1 MTKDTQFRW
10 LFSIPKNLCV
20 FLPKGNDGI
29 LLYFKNN
36 RNLRGWATW
45 KNAFNTTRQWD
56 INTHV
61 LDPSPEAPARIACNL
76 FVQGD
81 LMDYQ
86 TVMEFGKNV
95 DVLTIEIENVNSEAL
110 IDLEKQGVQV
120 YPQGRVL
127 KIIQNKYRQK
137 EFYKKNR
144 IPTSGFEFFESKEA
158 LKDAVARGFVSFPFV
173 WKSESMGYDGYGVK
187 MIRSNQDLETIS
199 EGGCL
204 AEDLVTIHKEI
215 GVIVC
220 RRPSGETVSYPSVE
234 MEFHPTANQVE
245 YVLSPARI
253 SNQIEKKAQEIAR
266 QVSEAF
272 QHVGLLAVELFVTKE
287 GDVWVNEVAP
297 RPHNSGHFSIEASYT
312 SQFEQHI
319 RALLDLPLG
328 STQNKVSGVMVNLVG
343 SENHQGPV
351 RYKNIEHIMAIEGV
365 NPHIYGKKETR
376 PFRKMGHITIVNE
389 SLEIARQIA
398 EQVKETIEVISQ

>member
-1 MTKDTQFRW
+1 MMGF
-10 LFSIPKNLCV
+10 FSTSKTI
-20 FLPKGNDGI
+20 GI
-29 LLYFKNN
+29 LGGGQLGKM
-36 RNLRGWATW
+36 LL
-45 KNAFNTTRQWD
+45 NTTRQWD

-351 RYKNIEHIMAIEGV
+351 RYKNIEYIMAIEGV

>member
-1 MTKDTQFRW
+1 MMGF
-10 LFSIPKNLCV
+10 FSTSKTI
-20 FLPKGNDGI
+20 GI
-29 LLYFKNN
+29 LGGGQLGKM
-36 RNLRGWATW
+36 LL
-45 KNAFNTTRQWD
+45 NTTRQWD

-234 MEFHPTANQVE
+234 MEFHPAANQVE

>member
-1 MTKDTQFRW
+1 MMGF
-10 LFSIPKNLCV
+10 FSTSKTI
-20 FLPKGNDGI
+20 GI
-29 LLYFKNN
+29 LGGGQLGKM
-36 RNLRGWATW
+36 LL
-45 KNAFNTTRQWD
+45 NTTRQWD

-220 RRPSGETVSYPSVE
+220 RRPSGETESYPSVE

-365 NPHIYGKKETR
+365 NPHIYGKKETK

>member
-1 MTKDTQFRW
+1 MMGFFSTTKT
-10 LFSIPKNLCV
+10 I
-20 FLPKGNDGI
+20 GI
-29 LLYFKNN
+29 LGGGQLGKM
-36 RNLRGWATW
+36 LL
-45 KNAFNTTRQWD
+45 NTTRQWD

-61 LDPSPEAPARIACNL
+61 LDPSAEAPARIACNK

-86 TVMEFGKNV
+86 TVMDFGKNT
-95 DVLTIEIENVNSEAL
+95 DILTIEIENVNSSAL
-110 IDLEKQGVQV
+110 ADLEKQGVKV
-120 YPQGRVL
+120 YPQAKVIE
-127 KIIQNKYRQK
+127 IIQNKCHQK
-137 EFYKKNR
+137 VFYKKNK
-144 IPTSGFEFFESKEA
+144 IPTAAFQLFESKEA
-158 LKDAVARGFVSFPFV
+158 LKDAVARGLVSFPFV

-187 MIRSNQDLETIS
+187 MIRSNQDLEKVN

-204 AEDLVTIHKEI
+204 AEDLVNIDKEI
-215 GVIVC
+215 GIIVC
-220 RRPSGETVSYPSVE
+220 RNPSGETVSYPSVE

-253 SNQIEKKAQEIAR
+253 PKQIEKKAQEVAL
-266 QVSEAF
+266 QVSQSYE
-272 QHVGLLAVELFVTKE
+272 HVGLLAVELFLTKDGE
-287 GDVWVNEVAP
+287 IWVNEVAP
-297 RPHNSGHFSIEASYT
+297 RPHNSGHYSIEASYT

-343 SENHQGPV
+343 NINHKGPV
-351 RYKNIEHIMAIEGV
+351 HYKNIEHIMAIEGV

-389 SLEIARQIA
+389 ELEIARQIA
-398 EQVKETIEVISQ
+398 EQVKETIKVISK